1 MKYYDMQIW
10 KYGRITNK
18 DDNHPIKEEKYLI
31 FSLKDCTLD
40 HRSILQIANPKFLV
54 AWN

>member
-18 DDNHPIKEEKYLI
+18 DDNHPIKRRKYLI
-31 FSLKDCTLD
+31 FSLEDYTLD
-40 HRSILQIANPKFLV
+40 KVDITDS
-54 AWN
+54 